1 MPRTSG
7 ELLSAAREDFAQGEH
22 TKALAELRRARRGF
36 RRIRSRN
43 GLDAILELVAANE
56 TGSSREALLRS
67 RLIGEVE
74 RDLGQFDEQA
84 SKALGKGKQRDL
96 EHATKI
102 RPPSLRRVRITH
114 IVGLAAIVILVALVI
129 AVIYF
134 GHPLIYSQW
143 GQNRPS

>member
-1 MPRTSG
+1 MTRTSG
-7 ELLSAAREDFAQGEH
+7 ELLSAAREDFVQGER
-22 TKALAELRRARRGF
+22 TKALVELRRARRGF

-84 SKALGKGKQRDL
+84 SKALGEGKQRYL

-102 RPPSLRRVRITH
+102 RPPSLRRLRITH
-114 IVGLAAIVILVALVI
+114 IVGLAAIVILVALAI
-129 AVIYF
+129 TVIYV
-134 GHPLIYSQW
+134 GYDLLWAQW
-143 GQNRPS
+143 GRPS

>member
-7 ELLSAAREDFAQGEH
+7 ELLSAAREDFAQGEQ

-56 TGSSREALLRS
+56 TGSPREAQLRS
-67 RLIGEVE
+67 RLIVEVE

-84 SKALGKGKQRDL
+84 SRALGKGRQHYL
-96 EHATKI
+96 EHSTKI
-102 RPPSLRRVRITH
+102 RPPSPRRVRITH
-114 IVGLAAIVILVALVI
+114 IVGLVAIVILVALVI
-129 AVIYF
+129 TVIYA
-134 GHPLIYSQW
+134 GYDLLWSQW
-143 GQNRPS
+143 GRPS